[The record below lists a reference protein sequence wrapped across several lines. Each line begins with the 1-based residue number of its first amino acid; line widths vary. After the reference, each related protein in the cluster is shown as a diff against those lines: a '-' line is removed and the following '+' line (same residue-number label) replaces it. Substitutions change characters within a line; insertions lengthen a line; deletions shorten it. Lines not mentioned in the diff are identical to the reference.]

1 MLTLIFNFVARSLYK
16 IASKTGLTYNQI
28 NIIVYYFIIPF
39 TWMCL
44 LDIILS
50 MHYFKMSFAI
60 FIFGFSVGCR
70 NFRTYSDWLF
80 NKSVVFLN
88 YFNRFGS
95 NYVASS
101 VWICVAVPIIIYALL
116 IYFAYFRIQ

>member
-1 MLTLIFNFVARSLYK
+1 MLTLIFNIVARSLHN
-16 IASKTGLTYNQI
+16 IALKTGLTYNQV

-39 TWMCL
+39 TWLCL
-44 LDIILS
+44 LDIIFCT
-50 MHYFKMSFAI
+50 HYFKMSFAI
-60 FIFGFSVGCR
+60 FVFGFSVGCR

-101 VWICVAVPIIIYALL
+101 VWICAAAPILVYSVL
-116 IYFAYFRIQ
+116 IYCAAN